1 MLVTTGF
8 GRWVLFVMN
17 DVRPGEQLHK
27 IDRVCNFSRYILCD
41 VCCLRR
47 SMLVK
52 KRKNVKSHNS
62 VFALHTSPWLVAGGW
77 WLPMKLMPTI
87 CVALYFINE
96 IC

>member
-27 IDRVCNFSRYILCD
+27 IDRVCNFSRYILCE

-52 KRKNVKSHNS
+52 KRKKCEKPQLSFCPS
-62 VFALHTSPWLVAGGW
+62 YQSLAGG
-77 WLPMKLMPTI
+77 
-87 CVALYFINE
+87 C
-96 IC
+96 

>member
-1 MLVTTGF
+1 M
-8 GRWVLFVMN
+8 MN

-27 IDRVCNFSRYILCD
+27 IDRVCNFSRYILCE

-62 VFALHTSPWLVAGGW
+62 VFALHTSPWLVA
-77 WLPMKLMPTI
+77 
-87 CVALYFINE
+87 ADEINAYHLCCS
-96 IC
+96 IFHK